1 MIVILMGVAG
11 SGKTTV
17 GRSLAQELGW
27 AFYDADDF
35 HLPANVEKM
44 RRGVALTDA
53 DRAGWLKT
61 LRGLIDQLIAQR
73 QNALLACSAL
83 KRSYQAQL
91 I

>member
-73 QNALLACSAL
+73 QNALLAC
-83 KRSYQAQL
+83 
-91 I
+91 